1 MLCHPGRP
9 VHILVPFGRA
19 FTCSATL
26 RTRSGCWCGADLIR
40 VTTIWR
46 IQRTISH
53 SNDNGRAKTTT
64 TKLRC
69 LVMIQL
75 KNRSASDGVGRRTLL
90 LWVISG
96 EALRHIQRKSVA
108 TGDSQQKSTTTHS
121 LPPCACCVEIAG
133 AEFGD
138 RGCTY
143 QQLPGCIEQLTQQI
157 SPISSVVPLPDRN
170 SRGRVHRIPLLI
182 HSCMHYS
189 CGTAC

>member
-170 SRGRVHRIPLLI
+170 SRGRVHRK
-182 HSCMHYS
+182 CMHYS